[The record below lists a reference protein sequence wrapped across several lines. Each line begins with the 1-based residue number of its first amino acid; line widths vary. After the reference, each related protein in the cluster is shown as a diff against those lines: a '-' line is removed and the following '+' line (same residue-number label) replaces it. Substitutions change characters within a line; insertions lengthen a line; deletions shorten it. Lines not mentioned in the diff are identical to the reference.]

1 MTSIFGPYLERE
13 PGSGE
18 YLQIG
23 FHPNLFPLQERWRNN
38 GLSADFLAGY
48 VSTFFPGDEPD
59 GNERQVEVKD
69 AVSFIANELLENAM
83 KYSAEVEHGLVTI
96 EVFLETD
103 VVSIYAT
110 NSVADS
116 AVQPFQEY
124 IGILLTEDP
133 NALYIECLERNA
145 EEDADDASG
154 LGYLSMLTDYEVTL
168 AWKFDSLETHPT
180 VTTMA
185 RLPV

>member
-1 MTSIFGPYLERE
+1 MTSIFGPYVARE

-48 VSTFFPGDEPD
+48 VSTFFPGDEP
-59 GNERQVEVKD
+59 GENGRQIEVKD
-69 AVSFIANELLENAM
+69 AVSFIANELLENSM
-83 KYSAEVEHGLVTI
+83 KYSAAVAHGIVTI

-103 VVSIYAT
+103 AVSIYAT
-110 NSVADS
+110 NSVARE
-116 AVQPFQEY
+116 VIKPFQDY
-124 IGILLTEDP
+124 IGVLLTEDP
-133 NALYIECLERNA
+133 NTLYLECLERNA
-145 EEDADDASG
+145 EEDTDDASG
-154 LGYLSMLTDYEVTL
+154 LGFLTMLNDYEVTL
-168 AWKFDSLETHPT
+168 AWKFDAGGTQPT

-185 RLPV
+185 HLTV